1 MSKITSRRALLQ
13 ASAFAGGAA
22 IAAGLGSSAFAQFGQ
37 IEGEMDPYMRRA
49 LNIPEGQDLPPDAYY
64 GPWRTMRGV
73 QERRV
78 IDMHCHS
85 YETRTQGRNY
95 AETAQRHESGDFIDT
110 SDGMIASFDRHGIA
124 KGTLIPAFV
133 PFEQVV
139 ETSYARH
146 RDRYILT
153 AGLPTR
159 EMVRQGKTIND
170 LEPAELAA
178 IYRRMFTEFR
188 VSHIGESAGGG
199 LRALSQ
205 RLGPRA
211 CAPVIDVILE
221 FDAPVHFDPGS
232 WSPTGTARGI
242 GAYSSGASIAEVA
255 APLIASYPD
264 VKFIVAHAGGQF
276 WQLDGQMVTR
286 LLFSLDNTYT
296 EISKTFDSETITTIV
311 RGIGPERVMY
321 GSDWNRPQMKTYGPY
336 HLRAAYQHWN
346 SLNTLARANLN
357 EDERDWVLWK
367 SAHKLLKLDERANPP
382 RRGRS

>member
-1 MSKITSRRALLQ
+1 MNQPTSRRDFLRSSAL
-13 ASAFAGGAA
+13 FGGAA
-22 IAAGLGSSAFAQFGQ
+22 LGAGLWAAEALAQFGQ
-37 IEGEMDPYMRRA
+37 VEGELDPHVRRA
-49 LNIPEGQDLPPDAYY
+49 LNIPEGQDLPSDAYY

-73 QERRV
+73 QQRKV

-85 YETRTQGRNY
+85 YETRTQGINY
-95 AETAQRHESGDFIDT
+95 AQTAERHASGDFIDT
-110 SDGMIASFDRHGIA
+110 SDAMIRSFDRHGIA

-159 EMVRQGKTIND
+159 EMVQQGKTVDD
-170 LEPAELAA
+170 LTPEELAA
-178 IYRRMFTEFR
+178 IYRRMFSEFH
-188 VSHIGESAGGG
+188 VSHIGESAGAG
-199 LRALSQ
+199 LRSLAA

-211 CAPVIDVILE
+211 CAPVIDVLMDVGRPI
-221 FDAPVHFDPGS
+221 VHMDPGS
-232 WSPTGTARGI
+232 WSPTGTARGL
-242 GAYSSGASIAEVA
+242 GVYSSGDMIDEVT

-264 VKFIVAHAGGQF
+264 VKFVVAHAGGQF
-276 WQLDGQMVTR
+276 WQLDGQRVMR

-296 EISKTFDSETITTIV
+296 EVSKTFDSNTITTMA
-311 RGIGPERVMY
+311 RGIGPERMMY

-346 SLNTLARANLN
+346 SLNTLARADLN

-367 SAHKLLKLDERANPP
+367 SATQLLGLEN
-382 RRGRS
+382 RG